1 MLIRCARRRKRRL
14 LWRFRTAEAFSVR
27 VLLVVDLNVGQWL
40 ATRGARDV
48 AVCGVV
54 RDRANV
60 FDLVLLAGA
69 SVVAAIR
76 RRFA

>member
-1 MLIRCARRRKRRL
+1 M
-14 LWRFRTAEAFSVR
+14 
-27 VLLVVDLNVGQWL
+27 DLNVGQWL